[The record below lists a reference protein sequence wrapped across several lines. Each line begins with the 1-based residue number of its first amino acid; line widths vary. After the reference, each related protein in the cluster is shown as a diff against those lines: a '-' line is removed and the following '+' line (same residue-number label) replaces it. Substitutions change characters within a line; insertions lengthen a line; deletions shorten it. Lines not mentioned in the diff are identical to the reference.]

1 MEIIPEFYT
10 SPLPP
15 CLNGQGKLAE
25 PPAIFCMGQHDLI
38 LLLGDLPFLHQFPSF
53 VFHIVLIGAD
63 DIEPDLVLSLG
74 DQLKGIRPQIGDIAA
89 PGAVRKGQLPLIVG
103 KMGIAQGGAV
113 LQFSDREVELLQ
125 IIGCEQAQHGGFIV
139 LPGGDGAVAHTEAIV
154 IFLHRH
160 RVILGAAKAIGIQ
173 RKLLIS
179 CVGLPVE
186 GLLLFCEE
194 IGRFAVCLRHQ
205 FQSGGSLRGH
215 RVLLQLGLG
224 RGRLRAAVRRGI
236 LPGTAGHRKSQQ
248 DTAEQ
253 KTESA
258 AEESSAESTASGNDN
273 KDSSGSGE
281 NHTEQS
287 TENTTENST
296 EDTTEETQPTA
307 KCTCKEKC
315 SQYAV
320 DEDCEVCA
328 KDYKECAYINPSVK
342 ITINTPSGWHN
353 DTTKVTVKVEDTIVS
368 GNFTIQTVKAKVGQ
382 NGSWT
387 DITEDMYIEISENS
401 TIYVQVTDQ
410 KGKTYEKKR
419 YIKCF
424 DFTKPTLNA
433 AVSDG
438 LLSIQAHDTDSGIK
452 AIYVNGYEFTEH
464 TNGALNIRL
473 QQFDAGY
480 QYFTISAMDNAGNTS
495 EIYKTANPYYT
506 DPENKDSN
514 EKDPAQQLPVDASAT
529 KPSSAT
535 AQVTEH
541 TKTDVNGNTV
551 SQTGSGTTSSSS
563 ATTKQ
568 SPSAGDTSKDADQS
582 SDSQTSEKGKEFYTI
597 QTASE
602 KVFYLVIDRD
612 GEDEKVYFLTEVS
625 ENDLLNTTTDNSET
639 LPKNSAALESA
650 IPTKDSA
657 LSNNNADT
665 TGDKTQGAESVEDST
680 EDSTEDTSEP
690 KENTAKAD
698 GSGFTYIL
706 MGIAAVAVIGVV
718 YVVKSKKKKENFI
731 DEDEDEDE
739 LDEDYDY
746 DDEEETEQD
755 SDEAFINGGDDAESV
770 DTDEN
775 DNEDNNNENDEEDGE
790 E

>member
-1 MEIIPEFYT
+1 MKKK
-10 SPLPP
+10 
-15 CLNGQGKLAE
+15 KLSVKAL
-25 PPAIFCMGQHDLI
+25 M
-38 LLLGDLPFLHQFPSF
+38 S
-53 VFHIVLIGAD
+53 
-63 DIEPDLVLSLG
+63 LVLS
-74 DQLKGIRPQIGDIAA
+74 
-89 PGAVRKGQLPLIVG
+89 
-103 KMGIAQGGAV
+103 
-113 LQFSDREVELLQ
+113 
-125 IIGCEQAQHGGFIV
+125 
-139 LPGGDGAVAHTEAIV
+139 AI
-154 IFLHRH
+154 
-160 RVILGAAKAIGIQ
+160 
-173 RKLLIS
+173 
-179 CVGLPVE
+179 
-186 GLLLFCEE
+186 LFCMPA
-194 IGRFAVCLRHQ
+194 GAFFAN
-205 FQSGGSLRGH
+205 
-215 RVLLQLGLG
+215 
-224 RGRLRAAVRRGI
+224 RANTVEVHAE
-236 LPGTAGHRKSQQ
+236 

-253 KTESA
+253 QTESTGNTESTGSTGNTVTPGNGKEENAGEEKTEDSTEGA
-258 AEESSAESTASGNDN
+258 AEG
-273 KDSSGSGE
+273 
-281 NHTEQS
+281 
-287 TENTTENST
+287 
-296 EDTTEETQPTA
+296 TTEETTEETEPA
-307 KCTCKEKC
+307 KCTCTEKC
-315 SQYAV
+315 SQYEVDKDCAV
-320 DEDCEVCA
+320 CS
-328 KDYKECAYINPSVK
+328 KDYKECVYVNPSVK
-342 ITINTPSGWHN
+342 ITIATPTGWHN
-353 DTTKVTVKVEDTIVS
+353 DTTKVHISVEDTVKS
-368 GNFTIQTVKAKVGQ
+368 GNFTIQKVQAKVAQ

-387 DITEDMYIEISENS
+387 DITEDMYVEISENS

-410 KGKTYEKKR
+410 KGKTYEKNR

-438 LLSIQAHDTDSGIK
+438 LLSIQAHDTDSGIR
-452 AIYVNGYEFTEH
+452 AIYVNGYEFTKH

-506 DPENKDSN
+506 DPENKDSS

-563 ATTKQ
+563 ATAKQ
-568 SPSAGDTSKDADQS
+568 SPSTGDTSKDADQS
-582 SDSQTSEKGKEFYTI
+582 SDSQTTEKGKEFYTI

-690 KENTAKAD
+690 KEDTAKAD

-706 MGIAAVAVIGVV
+706 MGIASIAVIGVV

-755 SDEAFINGGDDAESV
+755 SDEAFINGGDDTESV

>member
-1 MEIIPEFYT
+1 MKMK
-10 SPLPP
+10 
-15 CLNGQGKLAE
+15 KLSVKALMSLILS
-25 PPAIFCMGQHDLI
+25 AILFCM
-38 LLLGDLPFLHQFPSF
+38 P
-53 VFHIVLIGAD
+53 VGAFFANRANT
-63 DIEPDLVLSLG
+63 V
-74 DQLKGIRPQIGDIAA
+74 
-89 PGAVRKGQLPLIVG
+89 
-103 KMGIAQGGAV
+103 
-113 LQFSDREVELLQ
+113 EVHAE
-125 IIGCEQAQHGGFIV
+125 
-139 LPGGDGAVAHTEAIV
+139 
-154 IFLHRH
+154 
-160 RVILGAAKAIGIQ
+160 
-173 RKLLIS
+173 
-179 CVGLPVE
+179 
-186 GLLLFCEE
+186 
-194 IGRFAVCLRHQ
+194 
-205 FQSGGSLRGH
+205 
-215 RVLLQLGLG
+215 
-224 RGRLRAAVRRGI
+224 
-236 LPGTAGHRKSQQ
+236 

-258 AEESSAESTASGNDN
+258 AEEGSAESTASGTDN

-296 EDTTEETQPTA
+296 EGTTEETKPAA

-342 ITINTPSGWHN
+342 ITINTPFGWHN

-401 TIYVQVTDQ
+401 TIYVQVIDQ
-410 KGKTYEKKR
+410 KGKTYEKNR

-506 DPENKDSN
+506 DPENKDSS
-514 EKDPAQQLPVDASAT
+514 EKDPAQQLPVDALAT

-551 SQTGSGTTSSSS
+551 SQTGTSTGTS
-563 ATTKQ
+563 AKQ
-568 SPSAGDTSKDADQS
+568 YPSTGDTSKDADQS
-582 SDSQTSEKGKEFYTI
+582 SDSQTTEKGKEFYTI

-625 ENDLLNTTTDNSET
+625 EKDLMNFTLSDSVT
-639 LPKNSAALESA
+639 LPEVDTVYAEPEKQAEEDASAEPTETPEKEEEEVQMPEEKSSVGMYLLIGIIVAGVAGAGWYFKVYKPKHEYDDDDELE
-650 IPTKDSA
+650 D
-657 LSNNNADT
+657 
-665 TGDKTQGAESVEDST
+665 
-680 EDSTEDTSEP
+680 
-690 KENTAKAD
+690 
-698 GSGFTYIL
+698 
-706 MGIAAVAVIGVV
+706 
-718 YVVKSKKKKENFI
+718 
-731 DEDEDEDE
+731 DEDESEDSESEKREIDDADEQQEKESEPEILRDDDFDDAVLE
-739 LDEDYDY
+739 
-746 DDEEETEQD
+746 DEEEEQ
-755 SDEAFINGGDDAESV
+755 E
-770 DTDEN
+770 
-775 DNEDNNNENDEEDGE
+775 
-790 E
+790 

>member
-1 MEIIPEFYT
+1 MKK
-10 SPLPP
+10 
-15 CLNGQGKLAE
+15 KLSVKVIMSLILSAVL
-25 PPAIFCMGQHDLI
+25 FCM
-38 LLLGDLPFLHQFPSF
+38 P
-53 VFHIVLIGAD
+53 IGAFMANSGNT
-63 DIEPDLVLSLG
+63 VS
-74 DQLKGIRPQIGDIAA
+74 
-89 PGAVRKGQLPLIVG
+89 V
-103 KMGIAQGGAV
+103 
-113 LQFSDREVELLQ
+113 
-125 IIGCEQAQHGGFIV
+125 QAQ
-139 LPGGDGAVAHTEAIV
+139 DT
-154 IFLHRH
+154 
-160 RVILGAAKAIGIQ
+160 
-173 RKLLIS
+173 
-179 CVGLPVE
+179 
-186 GLLLFCEE
+186 
-194 IGRFAVCLRHQ
+194 
-205 FQSGGSLRGH
+205 
-215 RVLLQLGLG
+215 
-224 RGRLRAAVRRGI
+224 
-236 LPGTAGHRKSQQ
+236 
-248 DTAEQ
+248 DTAENESG
-253 KTESA
+253 TETSSMGTE
-258 AEESSAESTASGNDN
+258 EESESEQESSTVSGNDIPAP
-273 KDSSGSGE
+273 E
-281 NHTEQS
+281 
-287 TENTTENST
+287 
-296 EDTTEETQPTA
+296 
-307 KCTCKEKC
+307 CTCKEKC
-315 SQYAV
+315 SQYSV
-320 DEDCEVCA
+320 DKECEVC
-328 KDYKECAYINPSVK
+328 KEDYSLCEYVNPNVK
-342 ITINTPSGWHN
+342 ITINTPTGWHN
-353 DTTKVTVKVEDTIVS
+353 DTTKVHILVEDVAKS
-368 GNFTIQTVKAKVGQ
+368 GNFTVKSVQAKVAQ

-387 DITEDMYIEISENS
+387 DITEDMYVEISENC
-401 TIYVQVTDQ
+401 TVYVLVTDQ
-410 KGKTYEKKR
+410 KGNTYEKNR

-438 LLSIQAHDTDSGIK
+438 LLSVQAHDTDSGIK
-452 AIYVNGYEFTEH
+452 AVYVNGYEFTEL
-464 TNGALNIRL
+464 TNGVLNIRL

-551 SQTGSGTTSSSS
+551 SQTGSGTNSSSS
-563 ATTKQ
+563 ATAKQ
-568 SPSAGDTSKDADQS
+568 SPSTGDTSKDADQS

-665 TGDKTQGAESVEDST
+665 TGEKTQGAESVEDST

-690 KENTAKAD
+690 KEDTAKAD

-746 DDEEETEQD
+746 EDEEETEQD
-755 SDEAFINGGDDAESV
+755 SDEAFINGGDDTESV

-775 DNEDNNNENDEEDGE
+775 DNEDNNNENNEEDGE